1 MKAWRE
7 TSDAM
12 SRKDRLHVEFIHG
25 ASAINLESSPG
36 KSALRV
42 ASAGICSFDRLKH
55 GSVAARS
62 GTYNSPWALPLPSL
76 PFVDNVCI
84 F

>member
-7 TSDAM
+7 TSEAM
-12 SRKDRLHVEFIHG
+12 SRKDRLHVELIHG
-25 ASAINLESSPG
+25 ASAINLRFSPG
-36 KSALRV
+36 KSFLRA
-42 ASAGICSFDRLKH
+42 ASAGICCFDRLKH

-62 GTYNSPWALPLPSL
+62 GTYNSPWARPVPSL